1 MADADERRK
10 ELRVR
15 GERLFAR
22 IVDRLNDLFPEGRT
36 QEAGEQICVAL
47 ELHYRAVT
55 RAEEPPLFPET
66 DWDAIE
72 GAGEEAK
79 DV

>member
-1 MADADERRK
+1 MADANEQRK

-15 GERLFAR
+15 GERLFAQ

-36 QEAGEQICVAL
+36 QEAWEQICVAL
-47 ELHYRAVT
+47 ELHYRVVT
-55 RAEEPPLFPET
+55 RAEEPPLFLEN
-66 DWDAIE
+66 D
-72 GAGEEAK
+72 GEEGE